1 MGDGFSSHESR
12 RRPYDRGALQAQ
24 AVPLSGDARS
34 SKLPDTPKGVKYLR
48 HRIFV
53 LGVAC
58 VAALASTAGALAT
71 GHFPGIVGEDGTV
84 EACYQKQTGE
94 LRAVSDVGECRP
106 SERPLEWN
114 VQGSPGPQ
122 GERGPQGEPGPA
134 GEPGTALAY
143 ASVRSWALQPARTMN
158 VAGMVRAAGSLY
170 CFSLAFEPRNV
181 VVQGEGV
188 FSSTNAAV
196 PSAIIPAPS
205 SGTWTCPEGY
215 RSAAVHSPMD
225 RNFYVLFN

>member
-1 MGDGFSSHESR
+1 VG
-12 RRPYDRGALQAQ
+12 
-24 AVPLSGDARS
+24 
-34 SKLPDTPKGVKYLR
+34 GVKYLR

-58 VAALASTAGALAT
+58 AAALASTAGVALAT
-71 GHFPGIVGEDGTV
+71 GHLPGIVGEDGTV
-84 EACYQKQTGE
+84 EACYQKQNGD
-94 LRAVSDVGECRP
+94 LRAVGDVGECRP

-114 VQGSPGPQ
+114 VQGLPGPQ
-122 GERGPQGEPGPA
+122 GEPGAQGERGPA

-143 ASVRSWALQPARTMN
+143 ASVRGWALQPTKTMN

-170 CFSLAFEPRNV
+170 CFNLAFEPKNV